1 MNQDMIVLVQKSFR
15 DVAPIADTVGA
26 TFYARLFETHPEV
39 RPMFP
44 EDIRPQAR
52 KLVQMLAM
60 VVNGLHRLHAIQPE
74 VEALARRHKDYG
86 VADAHYPVV
95 GETLIWTLEHH
106 LGDAFTPQVRGAWLD
121 AFTSLAQLMIGA
133 SHDAVHAS
141 GADSDSRAD
150 RSNHDAQHGY

>member
-1 MNQDMIVLVQKSFR
+1 MNQDMITLVQKSFK

-26 TFYARLFETHPEV
+26 TFYTRLFETHPEV

-60 VVNGLHRLHAIQPE
+60 VVNSLHRLDAILPE

-106 LGDAFTPQVRGAWLD
+106 LGGAFTPQVKLAWLT
-121 AFTSLAQLMIGA
+121 AFGSLSHVMTGATHGA
-133 SHDAVHAS
+133 SRV
-141 GADSDSRAD
+141 
-150 RSNHDAQHGY
+150 